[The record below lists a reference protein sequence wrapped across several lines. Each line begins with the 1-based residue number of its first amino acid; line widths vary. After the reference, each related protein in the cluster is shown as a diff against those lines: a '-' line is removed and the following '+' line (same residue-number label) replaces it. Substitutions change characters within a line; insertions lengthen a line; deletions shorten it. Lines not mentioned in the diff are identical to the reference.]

1 MMWMFNITETL
12 IVKWTIEIS
21 QGFFKD
27 SGAFH
32 ELKGDLDIVEK
43 VKQRGIPD

>member
-43 VKQRGIPD
+43 VKQRGMPD

>member
-32 ELKGDLDIVEK
+32 ELNGDLDTVEK